1 MGQDRAEWGALI
13 VSALGGNGAASS
25 DPASQPILDQMRQA
39 EFATASEVVMR
50 FVFVSAAG
58 VALTVYSA
66 DWFGLIWA
74 FVYLLSQ
81 TLHYLFLATC
91 RGPERLWQV
100 VVSHI
105 GYALTNVIFVTL
117 PLVLVTGTDAAL
129 ILSGAFGL
137 STLVVFLLWRKAP
150 PRSLLPI
157 DLAVH
162 AMIVGWVLWHYLP
175 HADDIAARIAM
186 GLCALAEMTYFAIA
200 LYGTTDVRHRLR
212 AAIRREIEAEK
223 LLAMGQLTSS
233 IAHDFNNILTVIRG
247 NLELH
252 GEVRDPEDRARL
264 VANAHAAAL
273 RASALVAQLVNFSR
287 RAPLLPV
294 ASDAHAVVAEI
305 ASMAARTLPAGITVE
320 IESPA
325 HRMPLMV
332 DADRLNAALL
342 NLVINARDAI
352 GERPRGCGRIRIAV
366 TPVQGGAT
374 GDAPDSLGPG
384 EYLRFSVIDDGPGMT
399 DEQAARAFDAFY
411 TTKEIGKGS
420 GLGLASA
427 KGFAEQSGG
436 TMTLQSRPGHTVV
449 SLYLPTAQ
457 P

>member
-1 MGQDRAEWGALI
+1 MTA
-13 VSALGGNGAASS
+13 GNRNFTA
-25 DPASQPILDQMRQA
+25 R
-39 EFATASEVVMR
+39 FATREIAPALWPMPMR
-50 FVFVSAAG
+50 PS
-58 VALTVYSA
+58 
-66 DWFGLIWA
+66 
-74 FVYLLSQ
+74 LS
-81 TLHYLFLATC
+81 L
-91 RGPERLWQV
+91 
-100 VVSHI
+100 
-105 GYALTNVIFVTL
+105 
-117 PLVLVTGTDAAL
+117 
-129 ILSGAFGL
+129 
-137 STLVVFLLWRKAP
+137 
-150 PRSLLPI
+150 RSL
-157 DLAVH
+157 
-162 AMIVGWVLWHYLP
+162 
-175 HADDIAARIAM
+175 
-186 GLCALAEMTYFAIA
+186 
-200 LYGTTDVRHRLR
+200 VR
-212 AAIRREIEAEK
+212 
-223 LLAMGQLTSS
+223 SWW
-233 IAHDFNNILTVIRG
+233 NI
-247 NLELH
+247 
-252 GEVRDPEDRARL
+252 
-264 VANAHAAAL
+264 
-273 RASALVAQLVNFSR
+273 SR

-436 TMTLQSRPGHTVV
+436 TMTLSVSRPVALVV
-449 SLYLPTAQ
+449 SLYLADRTALDLARRIAPARTPPAADLLPTRSRACCGQ
-457 P
+457 FHTSTTRSLRMTATRSSPA